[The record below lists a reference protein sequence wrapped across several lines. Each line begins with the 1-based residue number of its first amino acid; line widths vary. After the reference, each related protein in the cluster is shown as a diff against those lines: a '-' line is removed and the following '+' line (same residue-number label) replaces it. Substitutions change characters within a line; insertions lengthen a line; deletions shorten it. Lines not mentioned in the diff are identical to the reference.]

1 MGVWLTMLASPW
13 WVELPQRLGHI
24 FYFIVLPVLLL
35 AAIGYGI
42 QRALGLDMPTLKRLN
57 FYFVIPGVIYCSLVE
72 SRLTG
77 GDVATVVGFAL
88 AMQAGVGGLTYLAAV
103 LRRVPRDRRNA
114 LVMTTIYYNSG
125 NFGLPLQELAF
136 RGVGLGAW
144 ARSLQV
150 FVMVTQNFTSF
161 TIGVALAAGGRK
173 RQSLRQVLLHV
184 AKLPP
189 VYALLAA
196 VVTIQARHLLGDH
209 AGSVAESVEPFW
221 KTLTYVKNAFIA
233 VALCTL
239 GAQLGT
245 VQRRGRTGDGPKYPV
260 TLSVFLRLLIGPA
273 VGLALVYAFGLRG
286 SLAQML
292 LISTASPTA
301 VNCMLL
307 CLEFDNHPDFAAR
320 AVFYS
325 TLLAP
330 VTVTL
335 VVFLAQSGLLPG
347 G

>member
-1 MGVWLTMLASPW
+1 MGWHAGILATGW
-13 WVELPQRLGHI
+13 AELPGRLGGI
-24 FYFIVLPVLLL
+24 FYFIVLPILLL
-35 AAIGYGI
+35 AAIGWAL
-42 QRALGLDMPTLKRLN
+42 QRFGGLDMPTLKRLN
-57 FYFVIPGVIYCSLVE
+57 FYFVIPGVIYTGLVQ
-72 SRLTG
+72 SRLTAS
-77 GDVATVVGFAL
+77 DAVTVVLFAL
-88 AMQAGVGGLTYLAAV
+88 AMQAALGALTYAAAV
-103 LRRVPRDRRNA
+103 VRRVPRDRRNA

-125 NFGLPLQELAF
+125 NFGLPLQDLAF
-136 RGVGLGAW
+136 GGGA
-144 ARSLQV
+144 AGALAMTRQV

-161 TIGVALAAGGRK
+161 TIGVMLAAGGRK
-173 RQSLRQVLLHV
+173 RQSWRQNLLHI

-196 VVTIQARHLLGDH
+196 VVTIEVRRALGDH
-209 AGSVAESVEPFW
+209 APAVGEAIAPFW
-221 KTLTYVKNAFIA
+221 KTLTYVRGAFIG
-233 VALCTL
+233 VALLTL

-245 VQRRGRTGDGPKYPV
+245 VRRGGDGGRKYPV
-260 TLSVFLRLLIGPA
+260 ALSVFLRLLMGPA
-273 VGLALVYAFGLRG
+273 IGLGLVYAFGLRG
-286 SLAQML
+286 SLAEML

-320 AVFYS
+320 AVLYS
-325 TLLAP
+325 TLLCP